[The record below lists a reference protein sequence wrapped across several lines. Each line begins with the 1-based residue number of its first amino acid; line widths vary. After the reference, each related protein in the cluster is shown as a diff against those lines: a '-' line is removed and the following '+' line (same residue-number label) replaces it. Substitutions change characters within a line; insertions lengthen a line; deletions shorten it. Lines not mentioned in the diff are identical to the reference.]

1 MATYLFEVAGE
12 NFDLAIQE
20 LLALFE
26 TEKSKLKVLKQ
37 FNNFVTGESLLPA
50 EKVSALMAR
59 SSLVWKCALL
69 IKEIPSLLLE
79 ELGKVNWDFVKTPFC
94 VRVDNFTARQMPNIE
109 ANLAGPIYDYF
120 VHHKTKPNLI
130 VNLANPKTTV
140 VFVLTNKINYI
151 GKLLWRAE
159 KGRFLQRE
167 PIKKPA
173 FHPTSLKPK
182 LARLLIN
189 LSTAKKSESLLDP
202 FCGTGSVLIEA
213 AVLGAKPI
221 GVDIDEKMIKGSATN
236 LRFYNLSSKLLLG
249 NALELQKSFKKNS
262 IDAIATDPPYGRSTK
277 VGASS
282 LKGLYQ
288 GFFASAHAVLK
299 PKRYLS
305 LLYPHYVNAKRLL
318 NNRQWQ
324 IIFESE
330 MYVHGG
336 LTRKFLVLKKR
347 G

>member
-26 TEKSKLKVLKQ
+26 IERAKLNVLRQ
-37 FNNFVTGESLLPA
+37 FKNFIIGESLLS
-50 EKVSALMAR
+50 EGRVSELMER
-59 SSLVWKCALL
+59 SSLVWKCAVLV
-69 IKEIPSLLLE
+69 KELPSLLLE
-79 ELGKVNWDFVKTPFC
+79 DLGKVNWGFVKPPFC
-94 VRVDNFTARQMPNIE
+94 VRVDNLTARQMQNIE
-109 ANLAGPIYDYF
+109 ANLAGPIYSYF
-120 VHHKTKPNLI
+120 IHHKAKPNLI
-130 VNLANPKTTV
+130 VNLENPKTTV
-140 VFVLTNKINYI
+140 VFVLTDKTNYI
-151 GKLLWRAE
+151 GKLLWRVE
-159 KGRFLQRE
+159 QGRFLQRE

-189 LSTAKKSESLLDP
+189 LSRVKKSETLLDP

-213 AVLGAKPI
+213 AVLGAKPV
-221 GVDIDEKMIKGSATN
+221 GVDMDIKMIEGSATN
-236 LRFYNLSSKLLLG
+236 LGFYKQRAKLLRG

-282 LKGLYQ
+282 LKGLYK
-288 GFFASAHAVLK
+288 GFFSSAHKILK
-299 PKRYLS
+299 AKRYVS
-305 LLYPHYVNAKRLL
+305 LLYPHYINAKKLL
-318 NNRQWQ
+318 NNRQWK

-336 LTRKFLVLKKR
+336 LTRKFLVLRKK
-347 G
+347 